1 MHAQVVTIQYQPGKV
16 DEAIQILRE
25 SILPETRQQA
35 GFKGIMAL
43 ADRSTD
49 KAMAISL
56 WQTEADAQASGASS
70 SYLQA
75 QLAKVASL
83 SAKAPVIETYEVG
96 IQEMQQDGP
105 PTSARVL
112 TATAQLGKMDE
123 GMQIVRDSV
132 LPTARQQP
140 GFKGGLWLL
149 DRSTGKIFA
158 ITLWET
164 EADLKAGETSGYYQA
179 QIAKVAHVL
188 ATQVVREV
196 YEVSVQA

>member
-1 MHAQVVTIQYQPGKV
+1 MHARVVTIQYQPGKV

-35 GFKGIMAL
+35 GFKGMMAL

-83 SAKAPVIETYEVG
+83 SATAPVIETYEVVV
-96 IQEMQQDGP
+96 QE
-105 PTSARVL
+105 
-112 TATAQLGKMDE
+112 
-123 GMQIVRDSV
+123 
-132 LPTARQQP
+132 
-140 GFKGGLWLL
+140 
-149 DRSTGKIFA
+149 
-158 ITLWET
+158 
-164 EADLKAGETSGYYQA
+164 
-179 QIAKVAHVL
+179 
-188 ATQVVREV
+188 
-196 YEVSVQA
+196 